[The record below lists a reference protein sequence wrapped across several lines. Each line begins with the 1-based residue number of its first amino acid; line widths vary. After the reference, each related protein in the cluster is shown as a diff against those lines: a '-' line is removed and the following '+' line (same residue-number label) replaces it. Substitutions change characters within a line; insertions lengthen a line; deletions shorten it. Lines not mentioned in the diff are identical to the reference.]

1 MSNHLLKTSLKIEDK
16 MENLYLYKHTH
27 ANSPTNKNYKTNQI
41 QKSSDLC
48 ETLEN
53 TVSKIP

>member
-1 MSNHLLKTSLKIEDK
+1 M
-16 MENLYLYKHTH
+16 Y
-27 ANSPTNKNYKTNQI
+27 AFTNIHMQIVQQIKNYKTNQT

-53 TVSKIP
+53 TCLKNSLRSHKSSNARR

>member
-1 MSNHLLKTSLKIEDK
+1 MQIVQQI
-16 MENLYLYKHTH
+16 
-27 ANSPTNKNYKTNQI
+27 KNYKTNQT